1 MEPLRLITPPAAEPV
16 ALADFKNILRIP
28 AMDTSWDSTLVIFLK
43 AAREACENYC
53 RIALVTQTWLAR
65 LDSFPSVP
73 LRYDRN
79 GYPQILL
86 PKPPFQSID
95 SISYVDTS
103 GAVQTLTRDPSYGV
117 NLAAPFYGY
126 QLEPG
131 GGIMPAAIT
140 PPWAR
145 PWPPQRMVPANVT
158 IQFRCGYGGPLAVSL
173 AAGSK
178 ALSVS
183 GFTFNPDDAPQI
195 TGDTGTLIS
204 IPGAGPLV
212 TGQASALVT
221 NVASVD
227 GEGNAT
233 LTAAATGAVTS
244 ASAWLGYP
252 IPFSLQMAIFMQAQF
267 YFEQGAVS
275 DQMEPRAIN
284 ALRNGGYRNLVS

>member
-1 MEPLRLITPPAAEPV
+1 MEPIRIITPPAAEPV
-16 ALADFKNILRIP
+16 ALNDLKNVLRIP
-28 AMDTSWDSTLVIFLK
+28 LTDTSWDATLQLYLY
-43 AAREACENYC
+43 AARESCENFC
-53 RIALVTQTWLAR
+53 RIALVTQTWQAR

-73 LRYDRN
+73 LRYHRN

-95 SISYVDTS
+95 FINYIDVS

-131 GGIMPAAIT
+131 GGIMPAALT

-158 IQFRCGYGGPLAVSL
+158 VQFRCGYGGPLTVSM
-173 AAGSK
+173 AAGS
-178 ALSVS
+178 ASLSAP

-195 TGDTGTLIS
+195 DGDTGTAIS

-212 TGQASALVT
+212 GGVASALVT

-227 GEGNAT
+227 GSGNAT
-233 LTAAATGAVTS
+233 LKASAATAV
-244 ASAWLGYP
+244 ASVTTWLGLP
-252 IPFSLQMAIFMQAQF
+252 IPYMLQVAILFQAQF
-267 YFEQGAVS
+267 FFEQGAVC
-275 DQMEPRAIN
+275 DAIEPRVIN
-284 ALRNGGYRNLVS
+284 ILRNGGYRNLVS

>member
-1 MEPLRLITPPAAEPV
+1 MEPLRLITPPAVEPV
-16 ALADFKNILRIP
+16 ALGDFKNILRIP
-28 AMDTSWDSTLVIFLK
+28 LSDTSWDSTLTIFLT
-43 AAREACENYC
+43 AAREQVENYC
-53 RIALVTQTWLAR
+53 RIALVTQTWQAR

-86 PKPPFQSID
+86 PRPPFQSVD

-103 GAVQTLTRDPSYGV
+103 GATQTLTRDPSYGV

-158 IQFRCGYGGPLAVSL
+158 IQFRCGYGGPLTVSTTANSAVIS
-173 AAGSK
+173 SP
-178 ALSVS
+178 
-183 GFTFNPDDAPQI
+183 GFKFNPDDAPQI
-195 TGDTGTLIS
+195 TGDTGALIS

-212 TGQASALVT
+212 SDTATPLVT
-221 NVASVD
+221 AVASVD
-227 GEGNAT
+227 NNGVAT
-233 LTAAATGAVTS
+233 LAAAATGAVTN
-244 ASAWLGYP
+244 ASAWLGLP

-275 DQMEPRAIN
+275 DQVEPRVIN
-284 ALRNGGYRNLVS
+284 SLRNGGYRNLVS

>member
-16 ALADFKNILRIP
+16 SLATFKGVLRID
-28 AMDTSWDSTLVIFLK
+28 AGDTSWDPTLTMFLI
-43 AAREACENYC
+43 AARESVENYC

-65 LDSFPSVP
+65 LDSFPSVA

-131 GGIMPAAIT
+131 GGIMPAGIT

-158 IQFRCGYGGPLAVSL
+158 IQFRCGYGGPLTVSL
-173 AAGSK
+173 GASSAALT
-178 ALSVS
+178 AN

-195 TGDTGTLIS
+195 TGDTGTPIS
-204 IPGAGPLV
+204 IPGAGAAGV
-212 TGQASALVT
+212 ALVT

-227 GEGNAT
+227 GSGNAT
-233 LTAAATGAVTS
+233 LADAAGTAVSNVT
-244 ASAWLGYP
+244 AWLGSTVPY
-252 IPFSLQMAIFMQAQF
+252 SLQLAILFQAQHF
-267 YFEQGAVS
+267 FEKGAVS
-275 DQMEPRAIN
+275 DEPDPRVIDR
-284 ALRNGGYRNLVS
+284 LRNGGFRNLVS

>member
-1 MEPLRLITPPAAEPV
+1 MEPLRLITPPTAEPV

-28 AMDTSWDSTLVIFLK
+28 AMDTSWDSTLNIFLK

-103 GAVQTLTRDPSYGV
+103 GAVQALTRDPSYGV

-158 IQFRCGYGGPLAVSL
+158 IQFRSGYGGPLTVSMSANSAV
-173 AAGSK
+173 
-178 ALSVS
+178 LSS
-183 GFTFNPDDAPQI
+183 PGFTFNPDDAPQI

-204 IPGAGPLV
+204 IPGAGTV
-212 TGQASALVT
+212 VGGEATALVT

-227 GEGNAT
+227 NEGNAT
-233 LTAAATGAVTS
+233 LATAATATVSS
-244 ASAWLGYP
+244 ANAWLGAP

-275 DQMEPRAIN
+275 DQMEPRVIN
-284 ALRNGGYRNLVS
+284 SLRNGGYRNLVS